1 MVCRYSSSHETG
13 VVLASAGGDSDTT
26 TTEAQS
32 EGEQS
37 AAGEAAGVGDDP
49 ELWPQIWLAED
60 EDQLLEVQRR
70 AAQARAAASARVA
83 ARRTARAKAAEQ
95 ARAEAAAALQ
105 AAVAAAE
112 TRRSELRHAK
122 ETADAVA
129 GKSIPLSLSVFVAD
143 KNASSRQ

>member
-13 VVLASAGGDSDTT
+13 VVASAGGDSDTT
-26 TTEAQS
+26 TEAQS
-32 EGEQS
+32 EVCEQS

-49 ELWPQIWLAED
+49 ELWPQLWLAED

>member
-13 VVLASAGGDSDTT
+13 VVASAGGDSDT

-49 ELWPQIWLAED
+49 ELWPQLWLAED